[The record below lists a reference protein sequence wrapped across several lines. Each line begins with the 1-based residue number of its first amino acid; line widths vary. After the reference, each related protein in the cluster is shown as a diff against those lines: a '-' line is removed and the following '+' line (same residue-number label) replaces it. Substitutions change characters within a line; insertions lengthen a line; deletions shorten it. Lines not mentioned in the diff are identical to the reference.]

1 MIMEI
6 QPFEPAFLPQAA
18 NLFCEKFKSLR
29 QSVPWVPEALQEPQ
43 PVVERLAYLID
54 QHPAVIALDNG
65 QLVGYLAA
73 WLIDD
78 FRGSGRKAAYSP
90 EWGHA
95 ASLGQEHRVY
105 RALYRIIADLWTA
118 SGCQVHAI
126 TLLAGDQ
133 SAEKTW
139 FWNGFGLVVVD
150 AVRPSHLLGISSSC
164 PFRISK
170 ATAREIPILCLL
182 DDEHWRH
189 YTRSP
194 IYMPPRSGWNA
205 AEVDAFLAIP
215 HNSVWLALD
224 GNDPAGF
231 ICFSTKHQDSVEIL
245 EADSIINITG
255 AYVRPAY
262 RGRGIA
268 THLLDRALQDYAR
281 QGFTGCSVDFESAN
295 PEAASFW
302 PRYFEPV
309 CYSLLRIPEYLP

>member
-1 MIMEI
+1 MEI
-6 QPFEPAFLPQAA
+6 LPFDSAFLPQSAD
-18 NLFCEKFKSLR
+18 LFCEKFKSLR
-29 QSVPWVPEALQEPQ
+29 QAVACIPASLQEPQ
-43 PVVERLAYLID
+43 PVIDRLAYLTK
-54 QHPAVIALDNG
+54 QYPAVMALDNG

-73 WLIDD
+73 WVIDD
-78 FRGSGRKAAYSP
+78 FRGAGHKAAYCP

-95 ASLGQEHRVY
+95 ASPGREPGVY
-105 RALYRIIADLWTA
+105 RALYRLAAERWTA
-118 SGCQVHAI
+118 SGCQVHAV
-126 TLLAGDQ
+126 TLLAGDYPV
-133 SAEKTW
+133 EKTW

-150 AVRPSHLLGISSSC
+150 AVRPCHPLGISSPC

-170 ATAREIPILCLL
+170 ATVREIPILCLL

-205 AEVDAFLAIP
+205 ADVAAFLAIP

-231 ICFSTKHQDSVEIL
+231 ICFSTKHQDSIAIL

-255 AYVRPAY
+255 AYIRPAY

-281 QGFTGCSVDFESAN
+281 QGFTCCSVDFESAN

-309 CYSLLRIPEYLP
+309 CYSLMRIPEYLP

>member
-1 MIMEI
+1 MNS
-6 QPFEPAFLPQAA
+6 AFLPQAA
-18 NLFCEKFKSLR
+18 NLFCEKFKNLR
-29 QSVPWVPEALQEPQ
+29 QVVACIPASLEEPQ
-43 PVVERLAYLID
+43 PVIDRLDYLTN
-54 QHPAVIALDNG
+54 QCPAVMALDNG

-73 WLIDD
+73 WLIED
-78 FRGSGRKAAYSP
+78 FRHTRRKAAYSP

-95 ASLGQEHRVY
+95 ALPGQEHRVY
-105 RALYRIIADLWTA
+105 RALYRIAADRWTA

-126 TLLAGDQ
+126 TLLASDHL
-133 SAEKTW
+133 AEKTW

-150 AVRPSHLLGISSSC
+150 AVRPSTHWAFHPRVLSESAKPLRAIFLSCAFWMTSTGAITLVHLFTC
-164 PFRISK
+164 PL
-170 ATAREIPILCLL
+170 AQAGMQPIWT
-182 DDEHWRH
+182 HFW
-189 YTRSP
+189 P
-194 IYMPPRSGWNA
+194 
-205 AEVDAFLAIP
+205 IP

-245 EADSIINITG
+245 EADSIISITG

-268 THLLDRALQDYAR
+268 THLVDRALQDYAR
-281 QGFTGCSVDFESAN
+281 QGFTCCSVDFESAN

-309 CYSLLRIPEYLP
+309 CYSLMRIPEYLPGVEAVEN